1 MQRPALIHG
10 HCVRGGAATLAL
22 LAVAT
27 TLAACAS
34 KNTVRIDAERSP
46 TADFYAYRTY
56 DFVIPPPVE
65 TRDPP
70 QGGRTLLAWHIRSV
84 VDRQLSARGFTKASS
99 GRPDLLVDYRLDIR
113 DKNVETFSDYAAYRE
128 SGGKGWLTEAFV
140 YGYQEGTVTV
150 EIDEAAT
157 GRLIWRATASGLV
170 DPEMHDEQVRDAVQ
184 RMFERFP

>member
-1 MQRPALIHG
+1 MQRSALIHG
-10 HCVRGGAATLAL
+10 RCLRGGTALAL
-22 LAVAT
+22 LAAAT

-34 KNTVRIDAERSP
+34 KATTVRIDAERSP

-56 DFVIPPPVE
+56 DFAIPPPVE
-65 TRDPP
+65 TREPP
-70 QGGRTLLAWHIRSV
+70 QGGRSLLDWHIRSV
-84 VDRQLSARGFTKASS
+84 VDRQLSARGFTKVSS

-157 GRLIWRATASGLV
+157 GRLVWRAAASGLV
-170 DPEMHDEQVRDAVQ
+170 DPEVHDEQVRDAVQ